1 MRAPLSVAAR
11 RGRIGRLV
19 ALAVTALLW
28 PAFAPQ
34 TQAAVNLVAS
44 KTVADDNGGSPRPSE
59 TLTYTLT
66 VTNTGTTAA
75 TSVVISD
82 PIPAGSTYLPGSL
95 TSSDPTDI
103 VIEGNPL
110 QVQAGTL
117 AASGGS
123 VTVTFKLQIGAGAT
137 NGQVISNQ
145 ATITAAGPITVLSD
159 DPGTGASND
168 PTSITVVNPLSITL
182 TKTRSVATAGPRQT
196 ITYTLSY
203 SNAGTVSAT
212 NVSLSDFVPS
222 NTSFQS
228 ATGGGTLT
236 GGLVGWNIGTI
247 PAGGSGSR
255 QFPVTVNAGVPAGV
269 VISNTGTIS
278 FQDDLGN
285 TQNPKNSNSVTT
297 TVTQVASVLVDPD
310 QSGSIRPANGTSYTY
325 TFTVTNTGNGT
336 DRFDLTD
343 LLVQNQYGVTVELLS
358 STGTVLATDN
368 SPANG
373 TWDSVLPAA
382 DTDGDGLPDTGNI
395 AAGTTVVYQ
404 VRFTKP
410 GGGANNQTDIY
421 RILATSNFNPAV

>member
-1 MRAPLSVAAR
+1 MSRLPGPAR
-11 RGRIGRLV
+11 RV
-19 ALAVTALLW
+19 ALLALLAAAVSFC
-28 PAFAPQ
+28 PVLSAQAL
-34 TQAAVNLVAS
+34 AAVNLVAS

-95 TSSDPTDI
+95 TSSDRTDI
-103 VIEGNPL
+103 VIEGSPL

-182 TKTRSVATAGPRQT
+182 TKTRSVATAGPGQT

-222 NTSFQS
+222 NTTFQS

-236 GGLVGWNIGTI
+236 GNLVTWNIGTVA
-247 PAGGSGSR
+247 AGGSGSR
-255 QFPVTVNAGVPAGV
+255 QFTVTV
-269 VISNTGTIS
+269 
-278 FQDDLGN
+278 
-285 TQNPKNSNSVTT
+285 
-297 TVTQVASVLVDPD
+297 
-310 QSGSIRPANGTSYTY
+310 QSG
-325 TFTVTNTGNGT
+325 V
-336 DRFDLTD
+336 
-343 LLVQNQYGVTVELLS
+343 
-358 STGTVLATDN
+358 
-368 SPANG
+368 
-373 TWDSVLPAA
+373 
-382 DTDGDGLPDTGNI
+382 
-395 AAGTTVVYQ
+395 
-404 VRFTKP
+404 
-410 GGGANNQTDIY
+410 
-421 RILATSNFNPAV
+421 